1 MIKVLI
7 LLAAPLI
14 EDLSSMGLI
23 IYCKIFQLEIGVIY
37 CKFCYSKLWHGP
49 NKISSQ
55 VVSVQGIILAGNNA
69 TGKGQ

>member
-1 MIKVLI
+1 MIKVLVLI
-7 LLAAPLI
+7 AAPLI

-23 IYCKIFQLEIGVIY
+23 VY
-37 CKFCYSKLWHGP
+37 CKFFYSKLWHGP